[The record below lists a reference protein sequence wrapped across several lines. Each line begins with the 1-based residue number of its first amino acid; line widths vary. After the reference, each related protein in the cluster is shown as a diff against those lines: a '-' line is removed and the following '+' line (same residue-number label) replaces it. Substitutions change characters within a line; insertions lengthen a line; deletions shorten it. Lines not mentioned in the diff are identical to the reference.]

1 MTQSTADTNDTGAGC
16 PLPTPKERRRL
27 REAKDLSEAQVA
39 TAVGVTRR
47 TVRSWET
54 GRTTPRGRK
63 GESYAR
69 LLAAIE
75 AEMAAVADQVADQ
88 DDLDDGGGQEAPRP
102 AAAAR
107 ARSAHGAEQP
117 AKPHAAN
124 TRPRP
129 AAKKAAKPPATPHTR
144 HDRPSPTSSP
154 TPAPSSPAPT
164 PAASVPFPAKETLK
178 SGTPTGAAALTGGGA
193 RTLPERPQE
202 AEEPAAAAGG
212 SEPGTESGTEAEPGT
227 ATEAGT
233 EPEATRKAPP
243 APPAPIAP
251 PASADAHPEQP
262 PAMPTPVPTPT
273 PVPVPLTPAE
283 AFDALY
289 RSTASDLARQAY
301 LLTGRTR
308 LSRES
313 VERAF
318 HLAWENWPEV
328 ATDRDPAGWVR
339 AAAYEY
345 AMAPW
350 HRLRRA
356 HKQPDQPPA
365 EPERRALLDALL
377 DLPPSYRRTVLLY
390 DGLGLDLPE
399 TAAET
404 EASTP
409 AAANRLL
416 HARDAIARRVPAAAG
431 AETPEALS
439 SVLRERITDLALAGP
454 ASLTALPSAPVVR
467 TGGERRRQFWT
478 RAAIAFT
485 TLIVGATLFTVVT
498 VPHYHVRPV
507 PPGERVA
514 GVPVNSG
521 PQSLTGE
528 DVQLRD
534 KLRTEPARGP
544 HRLVLD
550 IR

>member
-1 MTQSTADTNDTGAGC
+1 MTQSTADTNDTDARP

-27 REAKDLSEAQVA
+27 REAKDLTEAQVA
-39 TAVGVTRR
+39 TAVGVTRA

-63 GESYAR
+63 GEHYAR

-75 AEMAAVADQVADQ
+75 AEMTAVAEQ
-88 DDLDDGGGQEAPRP
+88 DDLDVDDGSESCSGAGSDGSPNDGSDSGEQDSARP
-102 AAAAR
+102 ATAAR
-107 ARSAHGAEQP
+107 AQPAKGAKQP

-124 TRPRP
+124 TRPKP

-144 HDRPSPTSSP
+144 HEH
-154 TPAPSSPAPT
+154 PAPA
-164 PAASVPFPAKETLK
+164 PAASVPVPAKEVLK
-178 SGTPTGAAALTGGGA
+178 PGAPTGAGAPPGDAA
-193 RTLPERPQE
+193 RILPEQPHDT
-202 AEEPAAAAGG
+202 EESEAAAG
-212 SEPGTESGTEAEPGT
+212 EPD
-227 ATEAGT
+227 AGT
-233 EPEATRKAPP
+233 HTETDPDAGTPPKGPVPP
-243 APPAPIAP
+243 AE
-251 PASADAHPEQP
+251 AHPGQR
-262 PAMPTPVPTPT
+262 AVPG
-273 PVPVPLTPAE
+273 PLTAAE

-289 RSTASDLARQAY
+289 CSIAPDLARQTY

-318 HLAWENWPEV
+318 HLAWENWPAV

-339 AAAYEY
+339 TAAYEY

-350 HRLRRA
+350 HRFRRA
-356 HKQPDQPPA
+356 HKHPDQPPA

-377 DLPPSYRRTVLLY
+377 DLPPAYRRTVLLY

-409 AAANRLL
+409 AAASRLL
-416 HARDAIARRVPAAAG
+416 HARDAIARRVPEAAG
-431 AETPEALS
+431 AKSPEALS
-439 SVLRERITDLALAGP
+439 SVLRERIADLASAGP
-454 ASLTALPSAPVVR
+454 ASVTALPSAPVVR
-467 TGGERRRQFWT
+467 TGSERRRRFWT

-485 TLIVGATLFTVVT
+485 TLIVGATMFTVVT
-498 VPHYHVRPV
+498 VPHYHVLPV
-507 PPGERVA
+507 PAGERVS

-521 PQSLTGE
+521 PQRLTSE
-528 DVQLRD
+528 DVELRD
-534 KLRTEPARGP
+534 KLRKEPARGP
-544 HRLVLD
+544 YRLVVD

>member
-1 MTQSTADTNDTGAGC
+1 MTQSTADTNDTDARP

-27 REAKDLSEAQVA
+27 REAKDLTEAQVA
-39 TAVGVTRR
+39 TAVGVTRA

-63 GESYAR
+63 GEHYAR

-75 AEMAAVADQVADQ
+75 AEMTAVAEQ
-88 DDLDDGGGQEAPRP
+88 DDPDLDDDGSESCSGAGPDPHDGPNDSSGSGSGEQDAARP
-102 AAAAR
+102 ATAAR
-107 ARSAHGAEQP
+107 AQPAKGAKQP

-124 TRPRP
+124 TRPKP

-144 HDRPSPTSSP
+144 HEH
-154 TPAPSSPAPT
+154 PAPAPA
-164 PAASVPFPAKETLK
+164 PAASVPVPAKEVLK
-178 SGTPTGAAALTGGGA
+178 PGAPTGD
-193 RTLPERPQE
+193 
-202 AEEPAAAAGG
+202 
-212 SEPGTESGTEAEPGT
+212 
-227 ATEAGT
+227 AGT
-233 EPEATRKAPP
+233 DTDPDAGTTPKAPDP
-243 APPAPIAP
+243 
-251 PASADAHPEQP
+251 HPGQR
-262 PAMPTPVPTPT
+262 AVPG
-273 PVPVPLTPAE
+273 PLTAAE

-289 RSTASDLARQAY
+289 CAIAPDLARQAY

-318 HLAWENWPEV
+318 HLAWENWPAV

-339 AAAYEY
+339 TAAYEY

-350 HRLRRA
+350 HRFRRA
-356 HKQPDQPPA
+356 HKHPDQPPA

-377 DLPPSYRRTVLLY
+377 DLPPAYRRTVLLY

-409 AAANRLL
+409 AAASRLL
-416 HARDAIARRVPAAAG
+416 HARDAIARRVPEAAG
-431 AETPEALS
+431 ATSPEALS
-439 SVLRERITDLALAGP
+439 SVLRERIADLASAGP
-454 ASLTALPSAPVVR
+454 ACVTALPSAPVVR
-467 TGGERRRQFWT
+467 TGSERRRRFWT

-485 TLIVGATLFTVVT
+485 TLIVGATMFTMVT
-498 VPHYHVRPV
+498 VPHYHVLPV
-507 PPGERVA
+507 PPGERVS

-521 PQSLTGE
+521 PQRLTSE
-528 DVQLRD
+528 DVELRD
-534 KLRTEPARGP
+534 KLRKEPARGP
-544 HRLVLD
+544 YRLVVD

>member
-1 MTQSTADTNDTGAGC
+1 MTQSTADTNDTGARP

-27 REAKDLSEAQVA
+27 REAKDLSEAQIA
-39 TAVGVTRR
+39 TAIGVTRA

-63 GESYAR
+63 GDTYAR
-69 LLAAIE
+69 LLATIE
-75 AEMAAVADQVADQ
+75 AEMAAVADQ
-88 DDLDDGGGQEAPRP
+88 DDLDDDDGNGSGSGSGSGSGEQDAARP
-102 AAAAR
+102 ATAAR
-107 ARSAHGAEQP
+107 TKPVKGKGTEQP

-124 TRPRP
+124 TRPKP
-129 AAKKAAKPPATPHTR
+129 AAKKAAKPPATPHAR
-144 HDRPSPTSSP
+144 HEHTA
-154 TPAPSSPAPT
+154 PAPA
-164 PAASVPFPAKETLK
+164 PAASVSVPAKEALT
-178 SGTPTGAAALTGGGA
+178 SGAPTGGAAHVV
-193 RTLPERPQE
+193 PEQPPE
-202 AEEPAAAAGG
+202 PEE
-212 SEPGTESGTEAEPGT
+212 TEAAEPDG
-227 ATEAGT
+227 ALEA
-233 EPEATRKAPP
+233 P
-243 APPAPIAP
+243 APPADPDP
-251 PASADAHPEQP
+251 GQTTTS
-262 PAMPTPVPTPT
+262 VPHTA
-273 PVPVPLTPAE
+273 AE

-289 RSTASDLARQAY
+289 CSTASGLARQAY

-350 HRLRRA
+350 HRFRRA
-356 HKQPDQPPA
+356 HKHPDQPPN

-377 DLPPSYRRTVLLY
+377 DLPPAYRRTVLLY

-409 AAANRLL
+409 AAASRLL
-416 HARDAIARRVPAAAG
+416 QARDAIARRVPAAAG
-431 AETPEALS
+431 AKTPEALS
-439 SVLRERITDLALAGP
+439 SVLRERIADLAAAGP
-454 ASLTALPSAPVVR
+454 ASVTALPSAPVVR
-467 TGGERRRQFWT
+467 TGSERRRRFWT

-485 TLIVGATLFTVVT
+485 TLIVGATMFTVVT
-498 VPHYHVRPV
+498 VPHFHVRPV

-514 GVPVNSG
+514 GVPAISG
-521 PQSLTGE
+521 PQRLTGE
-528 DVQLRD
+528 NVELRD
-534 KLRTEPARGP
+534 KLRTAQGRGP
-544 HRLVLD
+544 HRLVPN